1 MRKDGMNDFYE
12 VNFLRLREKDN
23 TYPAPEIKYNKL
35 AGIYSFISFDDVKI
49 EKGKELS
56 DDELNDTDSEIQI
69 QGSATNRLREI
80 LASEIENIPLSERN
94 TNPNIPDDIIDLRHP
109 ARPVQRNFLKASLIH
124 KETVYNKL
132 LQKYAKIKKKA
143 NHQKLTL
150 FGISLR
156 LGKKTEGK
164 ARHIVDDL
172 RIMNRALN
180 FMISKIRYRAMYKR
194 IAGYQRIA
202 IIDESFLPCAH
213 VLFYIRDGVINESFI
228 QELIL
233 TWCSFIP
240 AEHNCYAGIYSFD
253 FNFTMGLQK
262 NLIENKI
269 NTYRAK
275 DTEGHSSDKQVH
287 IFINDILVPFP
298 DASVYGYDF
307 TQTFSL
313 PGELTRKITRKD
325 SENKSS
331 QTSNPGKK
339 MHTKEYGKIKN
350 TPAEHKD
357 FLLRIAKKANKI
369 PLIRTVD

>member
-23 TYPAPEIKYNKL
+23 TYPAPEINYNEL
-35 AGIYSFISFDDVKI
+35 ASKYSFISFDDVKI
-49 EKGKELS
+49 EKGKDLS
-56 DDELNDTDSEIQI
+56 DDELNDADSEIKI
-69 QGSATNRLREI
+69 RGSATNRLREI
-80 LASEIENIPLSERN
+80 LASEIASTPHSARN
-94 TNPNIPDDIIDLRHP
+94 THFHVSDDTVTLNNPASP
-109 ARPVQRNFLKASLIH
+109 AQRNFLKASLIH
-124 KETVYNKL
+124 KEIIYNKL

-143 NHQKLTL
+143 NHQKLSL

-164 ARHIVDDL
+164 VQHIVDDL

-180 FMISKIRYRAMYKR
+180 LMISKIRYRAMYKR

-253 FNFTMGLQK
+253 FNFTMELQK
-262 NLIENKI
+262 NLIENKT
-269 NTYRAK
+269 NTYRAR
-275 DTEGHSSDKQVH
+275 DTEGHSFDRQAHV
-287 IFINDILVPFP
+287 FINDILEPYP
-298 DASVYGYDF
+298 DASVHGYDF
-307 TQTFSL
+307 RQTFSL
-313 PGELTRKITRKD
+313 PEQLIRKMVRD
-325 SENKSS
+325 DRGNKSS
-331 QTSNPGKK
+331 QASRLGKNSHIK
-339 MHTKEYGKIKN
+339 GYEKIKN